1 MQQEGQSKII
11 NLLSGY
17 FGRYE
22 LRKQKAV
29 WLSFGV
35 DYEAEKAKQEA
46 IWQQFQAKTAQKKV
60 GGYLF
65 GSKYV
70 QRILEALESL
80 DPQEK
85 RLEALRLL
93 EKLAKY
99 AYNKAMQQDLDD
111 KWRLRWANIAIYA
124 LQTINGLLARY
135 EDREVLRRFRKLKEA
150 VDELRRETAGKT

>member
-11 NLLSGY
+11 SLLSGY

-29 WLSFGV
+29 WLSFGI

-46 IWQQFQAKTAQKKV
+46 IWQQFQAKTAQKNR

-65 GSKYV
+65 ESKYV
-70 QRILEALESL
+70 QRILEALESI

-85 RLEALRLL
+85 RLEALQLL
-93 EKLAKY
+93 ERIVKY
-99 AYNKAMQQDLDD
+99 AYKKAMQQEAEE
-111 KWRLRWANIAIYA
+111 KWRLRWAKVAIYA
-124 LQTINGLLARY
+124 LQTINGILARY
-135 EDREVLRRFRKLKEA
+135 EDRSILRKVRKLKEA
-150 VDELRRETAGKT
+150 VDELRGETAGKT